1 MTPPA
6 GTVGA
11 VRLLALLALFAIAEM
26 AVFIWVGSE
35 IGALWAIAI
44 VIITAI
50 AGAFLVGK
58 GGLAAIRR
66 IRGRIDQGQVP
77 GRELSDGAV
86 VVVAGLFLLSP
97 GFISDLVGITLLVPG
112 VQAAIHRTLSKR
124 ISARVTVFTD
134 RRMVRRGGSD
144 QRSLPEDV
152 IIDID
157 PD

>member
-1 MTPPA
+1 M
-6 GTVGA
+6 
-11 VRLLALLALFAIAEM
+11 RLLALLALFAIAEM

>member
-1 MTPPA
+1 M
-6 GTVGA
+6 
-11 VRLLALLALFAIAEM
+11 RLLALLALFAIAEM

-35 IGALWAIAI
+35 VGALWAIAI

>member
-1 MTPPA
+1 M
-6 GTVGA
+6 
-11 VRLLALLALFAIAEM
+11 RLLALLALFAIAEM

-35 IGALWAIAI
+35 IGALWAIGI

>member
-1 MTPPA
+1 M
-6 GTVGA
+6 
-11 VRLLALLALFAIAEM
+11 RLLALLALFAIAEM

-35 IGALWAIAI
+35 VGALWAIAI

-134 RRMVRRGGSD
+134 RRMVRRSGSD

>member
-35 IGALWAIAI
+35 IGALWAIGI